1 MKSSTTSPNRSR
13 LMASVRQRGS
23 APELAVRAILR
34 GQRHRFKT
42 NAERLPGSPD
52 IYAPWAKLAV
62 FIHGC
67 FWHRHRGCRAC
78 TTPKNHRNF
87 WLEKFRQNVARDR
100 RKVRQ
105 LRRLGYR
112 VLTVWE
118 CQVKSLSKLARLKKQ
133 LDRFFG
139 GNGWG
144 SLQASERSP
153 LKTKPVS
160 SGAQRQPQQ
169 SRSVSKRKGRRQKF
183 FPFHETV

>member
-1 MKSSTTSPNRSR
+1 MKPLTTSVERSL
-13 LMASVRQRGS
+13 LMASVRQKGS

-34 GQRHRFKT
+34 REGHTFKT
-42 NAERLPGSPD
+42 NGKGLPGSPD

-78 TTPKNHRNF
+78 TTPKDHRDF
-87 WLEKFRQNVARDR
+87 WLEKFRQNVARDK

-118 CQVKSLSKLARLKKQ
+118 CQVKSLSKLARLKRR

-139 GNGWG
+139 GNCWG
-144 SLQASERSP
+144 SHRASDRSP

-160 SGAQRQPQQ
+160 SRASRQQQQ
-169 SRSVSKRKGRRQKF
+169 SRGVRKGKGRRQKF